1 MGTSNTFWWLSQ
13 ALEHYESGRAEIQRV
28 EATRPGDPQ
37 SKGELRATVD
47 FAVPLCAT
55 LTGHS
60 EDALSPT
67 AVTIHEDGS
76 LQVDFPASSL
86 PTANRIENERVSV
99 EEAESVRIEDGT
111 ILVTSVVTIAPGDE
125 TEQPG
130 TAREKNT
137 VQQIRK
143 STSEETVDAD
153 LSTDADEESTDERK
167 AEPSPWPDHPPV
179 FQGESNRKN
188 EFDAARTEDL
198 PPFEDT
204 EYLKRI
210 YDSCDTFI
218 EMAEV
223 IEMDVSAETV
233 RRYMTEAGIHEPATY
248 NTVSSAD
255 AENAASLERDDSGSP
270 MTQGENNVE
279 RSTSDSELTT
289 TDGRSDE
296 ITDGLDSDTGDPV
309 EDVRN
314 QPLIADG
321 IGLPDGVSID
331 HLADAV
337 ESSITIHEV
346 TRELNIDRDEAR
358 QLLERLNLL
367 DLVLTRVWKED
378 APKVSRAEIADRIR
392 QSVTNNS

>member
-1 MGTSNTFWWLSQ
+1 MGTCNTFWWLSQ
-13 ALEHYESGRAEIQRV
+13 ALEHYESGRAEIKRV
-28 EATRPGDPQ
+28 EATRPSDSQ

-47 FAVPLCAT
+47 VAVPLCAT

-67 AVTIHEDGS
+67 AVTIQEDGS

-130 TAREKNT
+130 IAREKNT

-153 LSTDADEESTDERK
+153 LSTDAVEEPTDERK

-179 FQGESNRKN
+179 FQGESNRED
-188 EFDAARTEDL
+188 EFDTARTEDL

-204 EYLKRI
+204 EYLQRI

-248 NTVSSAD
+248 NTVSSSD
-255 AENAASLERDDSGSP
+255 AENAASPERDDSGSP

-279 RSTSDSELTT
+279 RSTSDSGLTT

-296 ITDGLDSDTGDPV
+296 ITDGLDSDTDDPV
-309 EDVRN
+309 EDVGN

-346 TRELNIDRDEAR
+346 TRELNIERDEAR

-378 APKVSRAEIADRIR
+378 APKISRAEIADRIR
-392 QSVTNNS
+392 KSVTNNS